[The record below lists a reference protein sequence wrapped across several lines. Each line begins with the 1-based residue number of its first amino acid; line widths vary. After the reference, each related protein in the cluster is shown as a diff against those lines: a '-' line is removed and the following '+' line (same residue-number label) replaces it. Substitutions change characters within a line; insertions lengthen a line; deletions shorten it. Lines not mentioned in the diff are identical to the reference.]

1 MAKHRLI
8 LVAIVVIGLF
18 KVKIIFRSHQ
28 EQRIGPVRGADPLLR
43 GSLTQRRHAG
53 AARRPAPKQAPF
65 FPSCPGLTRS
75 PPRILAPETITS
87 CSPHVPMAVFGSSPS
102 MTNVLRRL
110 HQRHFFPGS
119 SGFVNFM
126 PPEGK
131 SRPGLAR
138 PAFNLRSQAMSKHR
152 LILVTIVVMGLFK
165 VKIIIRRH

>member
-28 EQRIGPVRGADPLLR
+28 EQRTGPVRGADPLLR

-75 PPRILAPETITS
+75 YSQIAETNMRDPASI
-87 CSPHVPMAVFGSSPS
+87 VMA
-102 MTNVLRRL
+102 RL
-110 HQRHFFPGS
+110 VRH
-119 SGFVNFM
+119 
-126 PPEGK
+126 
-131 SRPGLAR
+131 AR
-138 PAFNLRSQAMSKHR
+138 A
-152 LILVTIVVMGLFK
+152 
-165 VKIIIRRH
+165 